1 MSTKHYFPS
10 TAANTLVSRALRA
23 LVRANPHLELDYY
36 DRVVSNAFYDN
47 SLVSVIGGGGSGHE
61 PAWSGFVG
69 DGLLSAAACGD
80 IFASPSTKQVIKA
93 IRMAPSSQGVI
104 LLITNYTGDR
114 LHFGLAMEKAKAEG
128 LVNNI
133 AILAATDDVSIPKS
147 RSSRLGRRGLPGHI
161 LTMKILGA
169 ASKQHYSFEKCLEIG
184 QAVNDH
190 TVTIGSSLDYCH
202 VPGRQHHSI
211 PQDVCVI
218 GAGIHNEPGQQLISP
233 VPSVEDLITRCLHLL
248 CDRSDPE
255 RGFTTFGERHSV
267 ALVINNYGGL
277 SPLELGALSDEVFT
291 QLESNWNVVP
301 VKALIGTFE
310 TSLNAPGFSITLCNL
325 SNAAK
330 QSKSDIDTFL
340 QLLETRTTA
349 VSWPNTTRPA
359 YYEKRQ
365 SFSDLDKT
373 NTETPAKGSIQIDPA
388 LLQKMI
394 RHACERIIA
403 AEPKLTEWD
412 MVMGDG
418 DCGEAVKGLSE
429 SVLPLLDQEASQIG
443 SVLGFLRQL
452 AMCIDDMGGTLGA
465 IFGILISAFQA
476 SLADI
481 AETWDYSA
489 NNASLYA
496 TALDQAVT
504 SLLKHT
510 SARQGDRTVMDVLIP
525 FAARFSQSGDF
536 VSAVELAKEKADGT
550 RFIEAKVGR
559 ATYVGQGH
567 QVPDPGAW
575 ALFEILAG
583 LAEGMDL
590 EVRSTRLL

>member
-1 MSTKHYFPS
+1 MSTKHYFLS
-10 TAANTLVSRALRA
+10 TAANTLVPRALRA
-23 LVRANPHLELDYY
+23 LVRANPHLELDYT
-36 DRVVSNAFYDN
+36 DRVVSNAYHDN
-47 SLVSVIGGGGSGHE
+47 SIVSIIGGGGSGHE

-93 IRMAPSSQGVI
+93 IRTVPSSQGVI
-104 LLITNYTGDR
+104 LFITNYTGDR

-128 LVNNI
+128 LVDNI

-147 RSSRLGRRGLPGHI
+147 KSSRLGRRGLPGHI

-169 ASKQHYSFEKCLEIG
+169 ASKQNYSFDKCLEIG

-190 TVTIGSSLDYCH
+190 IVTIGSSLDYCH
-202 VPGRQHHSI
+202 VPGRQHQSI

-233 VPSVEDLITRCLHLL
+233 VPSVEDLITRCLRLL
-248 CDRSDPE
+248 CDSSDPE
-255 RGFTTFGERHSV
+255 RGFTTFGEGHSV

-277 SPLELGALSDEVFT
+277 SPLELGALSEEVFT
-291 QLESNWNVVP
+291 QLKSDWNVLP
-301 VKALIGTFE
+301 AKALIGTFE

-325 SNAAK
+325 SHAAK
-330 QSKSDIDTFL
+330 QSKCDVDTLL
-340 QLLETRTTA
+340 QLLETSTTA

-359 YYEKRQ
+359 HHEKRQ
-365 SFSDLDKT
+365 SFSDLEKT
-373 NTETPAKGSIQIDPA
+373 STEISGKCSIQIDPA
-388 LLQKMI
+388 LLQQMI
-394 RHACERIIA
+394 RRACERVIA

-412 MVMGDG
+412 MMMGDG
-418 DCGEAVKGLSE
+418 DCGEAVKGLCE
-429 SVLPLLDQEASQIG
+429 SVLPLLEQQACQIG
-443 SVLGFLRQL
+443 SVLDFLRQL
-452 AMCIDDMGGTLGA
+452 SICLDDMGGTLGA
-465 IFGILISAFQA
+465 IFGILVSAFQA
-476 SLADI
+476 SLAEI
-481 AETWDYSA
+481 AGTWDPSA
-489 NNASLYA
+489 NNSPLYA

-525 FAARFSQSGDF
+525 FNTVFSQSGDF
-536 VSAVELAKEKADGT
+536 ISAVELAKEKASGT
-550 RFIEAKVGR
+550 RFMEAQVGR
-559 ATYVGQGH
+559 ATYVGQFH

-583 LAEGMDL
+583 LAEVLPNSG
-590 EVRSTRLL
+590 

>member
-10 TAANTLVSRALRA
+10 TAANTLVPRALRA
-23 LVRANPHLELDYY
+23 LVRANPHLELDYT
-36 DRVVSNAFYDN
+36 DRVVSNAYHDN
-47 SLVSVIGGGGSGHE
+47 SLVSIIGGGGSGHE
-61 PAWSGFVG
+61 PAWGGFVG
-69 DGLLSAAACGD
+69 DGLLSAAVCGD
-80 IFASPSTKQVIKA
+80 IFASPSTKQVMKA
-93 IRMAPSSQGVI
+93 IRLTPSSQGVI
-104 LLITNYTGDR
+104 LFITNYTGDR

-128 LVNNI
+128 LVSNI

-147 RSSRLGRRGLPGHI
+147 KSSRLGRRGLPGHI

-190 TVTIGSSLDYCH
+190 TVTIGSSLDHCH
-202 VPGRQHHSI
+202 VPGRQHQSI

-233 VPSVEDLITRCLHLL
+233 VPSVEDLITRCIRLL
-248 CDRSDPE
+248 CDSSDPE
-255 RGFTTFGERHSV
+255 RGFTTFGDGHSIV
-267 ALVINNYGGL
+267 LVINNYGGL
-277 SPLELGALSDEVFT
+277 SQLELGALSDEVFA
-291 QLESNWNVVP
+291 QLESNWNVLP

-330 QSKSDIDTFL
+330 QSKCDVDTLL
-340 QLLETRTTA
+340 QLLETSTTA

-359 YYEKRQ
+359 HHEKRQ
-365 SFSDLDKT
+365 SSSDLGST
-373 NTETPAKGSIQIDPA
+373 SMETPGEGSIQIDPA
-388 LLQKMI
+388 LLQRMI
-394 RHACERIIA
+394 RQACEHIIA

-418 DCGEAVKGLSE
+418 DCGEAVKGLCE
-429 SVLPLLDQEASQIG
+429 SVLPLLDHEACQTG
-443 SVLGFLRQL
+443 SVLDFLRQL
-452 AMCIDDMGGTLGA
+452 SGCIDDMGGTLGA

-476 SLADI
+476 SLADV
-481 AETWDYSA
+481 AKTWDSSA
-489 NNASLYA
+489 DNASLYA

-525 FAARFSQSGDF
+525 FNARFIESGDF
-536 VSAVELAKEKADGT
+536 ASAVELAKEKACET
-550 RFIEAKVGR
+550 RYMEAKVGR
-559 ATYVGQGH
+559 ATYVGQFH

-583 LAEGMDL
+583 LAEVL
-590 EVRSTRLL
+590 SSSS